1 MRSPFK
7 SSNSAIAQAGR
18 KHRRTARLPLRS
30 PTVAAWLFAAVFT
43 ILVLLVVGGA
53 TRLTTS
59 GLSITEWKPI
69 SGIIPPGSDAA
80 WAMEFANYKKI
91 PQYTQLNP
99 HMTVAQFKSIYWWE
113 WSHRLIARLLGVV
126 YLLPFVFFW
135 LMSEIPARIFWRSW
149 VAIGLVAF
157 QGLVGWLMVASGLSK
172 RVFVAPEM
180 LMFHLGMAFLL
191 LGWTLWTGL
200 EAGEGEARHRG
211 APFKWRLAAGII
223 AGLVYLQCLLGALVA
238 GNQAGL
244 VYNDWPMMNGSFV
257 PYTDWGQG
265 IGMVLFHDQ
274 GVVQFM
280 HRMNAYLLWTLAV
293 FFAFLV
299 SRRAQDSGLQL
310 LAWAVAGTATLQATL
325 GIATLYTQVN
335 FWLALAHQLTAGLL
349 LTLSL
354 ILAWSIFR
362 AERAFRRS
370 GFS

>member
-1 MRSPFK
+1 MRLPFK
-7 SSNSAIAQAGR
+7 SSTSVIAKAGR
-18 KHRRTARLPLRS
+18 KLRSKARLPLRS
-30 PTVAAWLFAAVFT
+30 PTVAAWLFFAAFT

-69 SGIIPPGSDAA
+69 SGVIPPGSDAA
-80 WAMEFANYKKI
+80 WAAEFTNYKKI

-99 HMTVAQFKSIYWWE
+99 HMTVEQFKTIYWWE
-113 WSHRLIARLLGVV
+113 WSHRLIARLLGVI

-135 LMSEIPARIFWRSW
+135 LMKEIPGRIFWRAC

-157 QGLVGWLMVASGLSK
+157 QGLVGWLMVASGLTK
-172 RVFVAPEM
+172 RV

-200 EAGEGEARHRG
+200 EAGEGAPRHRG
-211 APFKWRLAAGII
+211 APLNWRLAAGAI

-257 PYTDWGQG
+257 PYTDWNEG
-265 IGMVLFHDQ
+265 IGTVLLHDQ

-280 HRMNAYLLWTLAV
+280 HRMNAYLLWGLAV
-293 FFAFLV
+293 FFAFMV
-299 SRRAQDSGLQL
+299 SRRAQDDGLKG
-310 LAWAVAGTATLQATL
+310 LAWAVAGTATLQAML
-325 GIATLYTQVN
+325 GIATLYTVVN

-349 LTLSL
+349 LALSL
-354 ILAWSIFR
+354 ILAWNVFR
-362 AERAFRRS
+362 AERAFRRG
-370 GFS
+370 GF

>member
-1 MRSPFK
+1 MRLPFTK
-7 SSNSAIAQAGR
+7 STAIAEAGR
-18 KHRRTARLPLRS
+18 RHRRKAQFPLKS
-30 PTVAAWLFAAVFT
+30 PTVAVWLFVAAFS

-69 SGIIPPGSDAA
+69 SGVIPPGSDAA
-80 WAMEFANYKKI
+80 WAAEFANYKKI

-99 HMTVAQFKSIYWWE
+99 HMTVEQFKSIYWWE

-126 YLLPFVFFW
+126 YLLPFAFFW
-135 LMSEIPARIFWRSW
+135 LMSELPARIMWRSW
-149 VAIGLVAF
+149 VAMGLLGF

-200 EAGEGEARHRG
+200 EAGEGAPRG
-211 APFKWRLAAGII
+211 RGVPFKWRFAAGGI

-257 PYTDWGQG
+257 PYTDWNQG
-265 IGMVLFHDQ
+265 IGVVLFHDQ

-280 HRMNAYLLWTLAV
+280 HRMNAYLLWLAAF
-293 FFAFLV
+293 FFAGFV
-299 SRRAQDSGLQL
+299 SRQAQDGPVKG
-310 LAWAVAGTATLQATL
+310 LAWAVLGTATLQAGL
-325 GIATLYTQVN
+325 GVATLYTQVN
-335 FWLALAHQLTAGLL
+335 FWLALSHQLTAGLL
-349 LTLSL
+349 LCLSL
-354 ILAWSIFR
+354 IMAWTVFR
-362 AERAFRRS
+362 ADRAFRR
-370 GFS
+370 GAF